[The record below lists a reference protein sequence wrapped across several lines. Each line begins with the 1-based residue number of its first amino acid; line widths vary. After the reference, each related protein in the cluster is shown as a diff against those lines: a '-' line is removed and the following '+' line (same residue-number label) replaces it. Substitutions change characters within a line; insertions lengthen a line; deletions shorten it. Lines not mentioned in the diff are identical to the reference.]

1 MNLGMTLVLSTI
13 FGAFGVG
20 YFMYGKKQAHLSSI
34 LCGFALVVFPWFVDS
49 VFWTVIVGL
58 VLMAIPFLVGV

>member
-1 MNLGMTLVLSTI
+1 MSLGMTLVLSTI
-13 FGAFGVG
+13 FGAFGTG
-20 YFMYGKKQAHLSSI
+20 YFIYGKKQAHLSSL